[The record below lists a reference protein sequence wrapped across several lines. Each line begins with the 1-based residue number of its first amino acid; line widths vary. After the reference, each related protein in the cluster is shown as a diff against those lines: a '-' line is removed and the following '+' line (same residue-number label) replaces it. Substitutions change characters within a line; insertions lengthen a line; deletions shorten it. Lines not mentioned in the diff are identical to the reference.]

1 MKKVLKQ
8 NDGYALAY
16 VLVVLLVLAAIAF
29 AVMTLSLNAL
39 ERQQSSLNN
48 MKDKYAAQGMVEQV
62 VAQMEHADD
71 KELLQVLAK
80 YTYDDAN
87 PERNPYC
94 EKNAEDG
101 EEIYTVIAQST
112 NTKVTATFTLTEIRE
127 PVTID
132 PITPVEGESD
142 ESGESQQPTE
152 EQRTKVTGH
161 TVTYLSYKT
170 EYISPEEVPAS

>member
-1 MKKVLKQ
+1 MKKALKQ

-48 MKDKYAAQGMVEQV
+48 MKDKYAVQGMVEQV

-71 KELLQVLAK
+71 AALLQLLAD
-80 YTYDDAN
+80 YSQ
-87 PERNPYC
+87 PERNPSC
-94 EKNAEDG
+94 EQSVEGG

-112 NTKVTATFTLTEIRE
+112 NTKITAKLTLKEIRE
-127 PVTID
+127 PVTLA
-132 PITPVEGESD
+132 PINPGNGESD
-142 ESGESQQPTE
+142 ESSESEQPTE
-152 EQRTKVTGH
+152 EEQTKVTGH
-161 TVTYLSYKT
+161 TVTYRSYKT